1 MYTHVLHSR
10 DISCTQCKYMYILLN
25 IIYVPKSI
33 SCTFNYSRAEHRLTL
48 RPDNAD
54 MRLTEK
60 GD

>member
-1 MYTHVLHSR
+1 
-10 DISCTQCKYMYILLN
+10 MYIIN
-25 IIYVPKSI
+25 
-33 SCTFNYSRAEHRLTL
+33 TFNYSRAEHRLTL

>member
-1 MYTHVLHSR
+1 
-10 DISCTQCKYMYILLN
+10 MYI
-25 IIYVPKSI
+25 I
-33 SCTFNYSRAEHRLTL
+33 NYSRAEHRLTL